1 MDYLYGTVPGSEPKL
16 AATFDSEAQ
25 LLAYVTWARLKH
37 NPNGIDKFEQGS
49 VLAGYSGWKHSAT
62 PLTDEDSDSV
72 FHDPTP
78 NMM

>member
-1 MDYLYGTVPGSEPKL
+1 MDYLYGTVQGSAPRL

-25 LLAYVTWARLKH
+25 LLAYVTWARLKTDS
-37 NPNGIDKFEQGS
+37 NGKDKFEQCS
-49 VLAGYSGWKHSAT
+49 VLVGYSGWKHSPT
-62 PLTDEDSDSV
+62 PLTDEDPQSV